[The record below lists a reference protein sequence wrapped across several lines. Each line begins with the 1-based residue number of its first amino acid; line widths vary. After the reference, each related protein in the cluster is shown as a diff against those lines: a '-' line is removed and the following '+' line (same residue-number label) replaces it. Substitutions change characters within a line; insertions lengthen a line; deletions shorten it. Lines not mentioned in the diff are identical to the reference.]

1 MSFVKKI
8 LTAACLMLFV
18 YSLAAQTS
26 LADAKLKNLRGV
38 VASFSSVTQ
47 KDSIVLVCFWSINSD
62 ASIEELN
69 AIGGHYEKW
78 KQAIAFKMLA
88 VCIDEGNS
96 LSRIRSTVNGNG
108 WPFDVYADIN
118 GDLHTALGAG
128 SLPQALVLKDRQV
141 VYQQSG
147 FGAGSENYLFSKI
160 QTLAGSRQ
168 KN

>member
-8 LTAACLMLFV
+8 VTAVCLILLV
-18 YSLAAQTS
+18 SSLEAQTP
-26 LADAKLKNLRGV
+26 LADAQLKNLRGV
-38 VASFSSVTQ
+38 VSSFSSLTQ

-62 ASIEELN
+62 ASIGELN
-69 AIGGHYEKW
+69 AINGHYEKW
-78 KQAIAFKMLA
+78 KQATPFKMMA

-96 LSRIRSTVNGNG
+96 LSRIRSTVNNNG
-108 WPFDVYADIN
+108 WTFDVYADIN

-128 SLPQALVLKDRQV
+128 SLPQAMVLKDRRV

-147 FGAGSENYLFSKI
+147 FGDGSENYLFSKI
-160 QTLAGSRQ
+160 QALTGSHP